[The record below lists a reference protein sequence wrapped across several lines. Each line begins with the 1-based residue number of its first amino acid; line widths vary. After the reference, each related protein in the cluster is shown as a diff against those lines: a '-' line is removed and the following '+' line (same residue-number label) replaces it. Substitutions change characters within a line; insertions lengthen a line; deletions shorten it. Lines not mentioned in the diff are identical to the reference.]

1 MRRLSLFLAGL
12 MLGFAVTIGQ
22 NVPIYHSQRV
32 ESSSRYQSGNAFQK
46 DLLLYVDMLLTTH
59 PHYADFKRQKAL
71 KRREQSLYKWCGK
84 MVDTTQFKAC
94 LAGLA
99 SSLNDGHT
107 SVSWLSSFESVFPIM
122 FSIDTD
128 SPAIVDICTEEHK
141 WLLGRQIAKI
151 NGRSITQIINR
162 AQSLISADNDAYFN
176 KSVREYLV
184 FPQFWSLLG
193 MSDKVMELT
202 LVGGAKVAIVAT
214 DRNYLLKNMVQRQ
227 ADADNRVTSK
237 RDALFDYTIY
247 EDKGICYLQFNQF
260 ADRLTQ
266 PNYPQLARFD
276 EFICEMM
283 EQIDKKSIQT
293 LVVDLQYNGG
303 GNSTLGDVL
312 LSWLHPHRD
321 TKRYGVDIRLSELL
335 YLFYPYYKNFTI
347 DNQPISVGEVYDM
360 YRFDQN
366 RELKVDYN
374 APQDSSR
381 HIFNYDDEKIFKG
394 NVVFVQGKDSFSSA
408 TMLLTLARDNGI
420 GVIVGEPSGG
430 KPSHYGD
437 VLYCTLPNTKSL
449 VTVSHKHFVR
459 PNRAIGDLA
468 YVIPDVSI
476 KLNDPDKDLVWDW
489 IVENYDINR
498 LK

>member
-1 MRRLSLFLAGL
+1 
-12 MLGFAVTIGQ
+12 
-22 NVPIYHSQRV
+22 
-32 ESSSRYQSGNAFQK
+32 
-46 DLLLYVDMLLTTH
+46 
-59 PHYADFKRQKAL
+59 
-71 KRREQSLYKWCGK
+71 
-84 MVDTTQFKAC
+84 
-94 LAGLA
+94 
-99 SSLNDGHT
+99 
-107 SVSWLSSFESVFPIM
+107 
-122 FSIDTD
+122 
-128 SPAIVDICTEEHK
+128 
-141 WLLGRQIAKI
+141 
-151 NGRSITQIINR
+151 
-162 AQSLISADNDAYFN
+162 
-176 KSVREYLV
+176 
-184 FPQFWSLLG
+184 
-193 MSDKVMELT
+193 
-202 LVGGAKVAIVAT
+202 
-214 DRNYLLKNMVQRQ
+214 
-227 ADADNRVTSK
+227 
-237 RDALFDYTIY
+237 
-247 EDKGICYLQFNQF
+247 
-260 ADRLTQ
+260 
-266 PNYPQLARFD
+266 
-276 EFICEMM
+276 M

-459 PNRAIGDLA
+459 PNRAIGNLA